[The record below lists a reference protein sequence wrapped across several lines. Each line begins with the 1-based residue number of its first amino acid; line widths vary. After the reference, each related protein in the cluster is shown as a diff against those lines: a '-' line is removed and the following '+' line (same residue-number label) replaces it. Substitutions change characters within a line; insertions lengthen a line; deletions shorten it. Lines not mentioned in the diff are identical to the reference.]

1 MNHNTNETAVARS
14 NVIAWGRASFESLK
28 FISYSPVK
36 RRILGRILKVAI
48 NNAQPSEDVPGHRL
62 DPTMSFPQ
70 RRKDSKKKSCKHR
83 HSAYFFASLRL
94 CAFAGNHFLS

>member
-62 DPTMSFPQ
+62 DPAMSFPQ
-70 RRKDSKKKSCKHR
+70 RRKTQRRNHVNTVTR
-83 HSAYFFASLRL
+83 LISLRL